1 VPSNRGTLVIG
12 GNRPAFAANA
22 AAGRLRAS
30 NAVARLR
37 AGRLVAVGDR
47 HLRASVANP
56 AKLLAAL
63 DAYRRAA
70 TVAPD
75 LPDTFVR
82 QAIVLTALD
91 RRADAGHAIE
101 RAVAIDGRLG
111 SGPPALAPALAP
123 AAMAAVDRLPPDP
136 VFGESRAD
144 DPPAL
149 AARSGELL
157 GRIFAEEQGAA
168 AEPNH
173 RPQNDRLDGNWIA
186 ERWSQQWP
194 GVANALAR
202 K

>member
-1 VPSNRGTLVIG
+1 VPANRGTLVIG
-12 GNRPAFAANA
+12 GNRLAFAANA

-111 SGPPALAPALAP
+111 SGPPVLAPAP
-123 AAMAAVDRLPPDP
+123 AATAAGDRLPPDP

-144 DPPAL
+144 EPPAL

-157 GRIFAEEQGAA
+157 GRIFAEEQGAV
-168 AEPNH
+168 AEPNS
-173 RPQNDRLDGNWIA
+173 RPQNDRLAGNWIA

-194 GVANALAR
+194 GAANALAR